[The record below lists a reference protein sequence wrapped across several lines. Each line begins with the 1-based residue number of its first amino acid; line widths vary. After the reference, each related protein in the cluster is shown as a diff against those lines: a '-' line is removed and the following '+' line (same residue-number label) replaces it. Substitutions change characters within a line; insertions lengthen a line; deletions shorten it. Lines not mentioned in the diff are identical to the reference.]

1 MKLSK
6 NIQVVIPLFNGEK
19 FLERTIT
26 SCLNQTHKVEVL
38 IVDNCS
44 TDNSFEIGQ
53 EFCKQYENLN
63 IIQNSENLGRIGNWN
78 KCLDLF
84 QKTNFNFIKFL
95 FVGDE
100 LEKNCIETLEK
111 IISKSPDLATVSWPY
126 IFRRQDDIELTE
138 KICEKDKVFT
148 KEELLE
154 EGFFPGHYLGAIIS
168 VLLSKKSIENNRF
181 DEAFIGIVPFYDRAL
196 VSGKSYYVPEYL
208 SSFNLDAHM
217 TYDYSL
223 GHVTT
228 LESGY
233 TILKDLEINKN
244 WINEHKYN
252 AIQDRELMRHIINI
266 SAYVP
271 LSLWLKI
278 ACIITFKRIKNL
290 LKEIFSK
297 S

>member
-6 NIQVVIPLFNGEK
+6 NIQVVIPLFNGE
-19 FLERTIT
+19 
-26 SCLNQTHKVEVL
+26 
-38 IVDNCS
+38 
-44 TDNSFEIGQ
+44 
-53 EFCKQYENLN
+53 
-63 IIQNSENLGRIGNWN
+63 

-126 IFRRQDDIELTE
+126 IFRRRDDVELIE

-217 TYDYSL
+217 TYEYSL
-223 GHVTT
+223 GHVTS

-244 WINEHKYN
+244 WINADKYN
-252 AIQDRELMRHIINI
+252 SIKNREIMRHIINI
-266 SAYVP
+266 SSY
-271 LSLWLKI
+271 LSISLWLKI
-278 ACIITFKRIKNL
+278 ACIITYKSIKGF